1 MTLPDDPVFYIVAT
15 LAIALVG
22 LAKGGFSGLGATT
35 MPILALVM
43 DPIKGAAMLLPILI
57 VQDVVGVWAYRK
69 SWDRRTVAI
78 MVSGAVIGIVLG
90 WWFAAT
96 VSVKFVQGMIGVIAI
111 AFGANRLLA
120 DYGNGMKLRHVL
132 PEWVGGI
139 WGMVAGFTSQ
149 VAHAGGPPFQ
159 VWAMTRNF
167 PRDVF
172 VGTSCIFFAIIN
184 WLKVPAYFALGQF
197 TVENMTLTAVFL
209 PVAILSTLAGVWI
222 VRRIDPARFFTIIY
236 ILMVL
241 IGIELLR
248 VALS

>member
-1 MTLPDDPVFYIVAT
+1 LNLPTDPVFYGVAT
-15 LAIALVG
+15 LAVVLVG

-35 MPILALVM
+35 MPLLALVM

-69 SWDRRTVAI
+69 TWDRRTVAI
-78 MVSGAVIGIVLG
+78 MVAGAAVGITLG

-96 VSVKFVQGMIGVIAI
+96 VSVKFVQGMIGLIAI
-111 AFGANRLLA
+111 AFGVNRLLA
-120 DYGNGMKLRHVL
+120 NYGTGITLRRAF
-132 PEWVGGI
+132 PDWVGSF
-139 WGMVAGFTSQ
+139 WGMVSGFTSQ
-149 VAHAGGPPFQ
+149 IGHAGGPPFQ

-172 VGTSCIFFAIIN
+172 VGTSCVFFAIIN
-184 WLKVPAYFALGQF
+184 WLKVPAYLALGQF
-197 TVENMTLTAVFL
+197 TMENFALTAVFL
-209 PVAILSTLAGVWI
+209 PVAILSTMGGVWL

-236 ILMVL
+236 ALMIL